1 MNESSNEDLNEI
13 SNEDLNRNSNNSDS
27 INNENVNKNQTHSN
41 QESVYNVDFD
51 ISFVQDEINEIH
63 SELKT
68 VTFSNIIKLAPDC
81 NNSNL
86 ELDNNLQELVDNE
99 ACDLDGQEV
108 IKELKINLGV

>member
-1 MNESSNEDLNEI
+1 MNESSNEDLEKISNEDLNEI

-27 INNENVNKNQTHSN
+27 INNKNVNKNQTHSN

-68 VTFSNIIKLAPDC
+68 VTFSNIFDDTFTNFQKDYFLKFKNFFPSYYMSNQNIKYY
-81 NNSNL
+81 
-86 ELDNNLQELVDNE
+86 
-99 ACDLDGQEV
+99 
-108 IKELKINLGV
+108 